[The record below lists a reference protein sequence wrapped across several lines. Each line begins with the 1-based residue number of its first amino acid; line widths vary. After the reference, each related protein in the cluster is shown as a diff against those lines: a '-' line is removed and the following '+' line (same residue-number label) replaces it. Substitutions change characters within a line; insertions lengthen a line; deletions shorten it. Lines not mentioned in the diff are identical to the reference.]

1 MLPIVTIDGPSGSGK
16 GTIAK
21 TISSQLGWNYLD
33 SGLIYRVFAFTHLKN
48 IDFLHE
54 FQNFTFV
61 LNENLEQ
68 VIFKE
73 ENISSQLR
81 GPKLTKLASILSKNL
96 NVRKKLYKIQRS
108 FLKKPGLVAEGRDMA
123 SVLFP
128 ESKIKIFLTAKLETR
143 VERRANQLRN
153 TGQKVN
159 ISELRNEIILRDKSD
174 SERENSPLEISE
186 DSVVIQ
192 NDSESVEDAAVKI
205 INLINERYGK

>member
-21 TISSQLGWNYLD
+21 IISSQLGWNYLD

-123 SVLFP
+123 SVIFP

-192 NDSESVEDAAVKI
+192 NDSETVEDAAVKI
-205 INLINERYGK
+205 INLINERY

>member
-1 MLPIVTIDGPSGSGK
+1 MLPIITIDGPSGSGK

-21 TISSQLGWNYLD
+21 KISSQLGWNYLD

-81 GPKLTKLASILSKNL
+81 GQELTKLTSTLSKNL

-153 TGQKVN
+153 SGQKVN

-186 DSVVIQ
+186 DSVVLQ
-192 NDSESVEDAAVKI
+192 NDSESVENTAKKI
-205 INLINERYGK
+205 ISLINERY

>member
-1 MLPIVTIDGPSGSGK
+1 MLPIITIDGPSGSGK

-21 TISSQLGWNYLD
+21 KISSQLGWNYLD
-33 SGLIYRVFAFTHLKN
+33 SGLIYRIFAFTHLKN

-54 FQNFTFV
+54 FKNFTFV

-68 VIFKE
+68 VIFKK
-73 ENISSQLR
+73 ENISGQLR
-81 GPKLTKLASILSKNL
+81 GPELTKLASILSKNL

-123 SVLFP
+123 SILFP

-153 TGQKVN
+153 IGQKVN
-159 ISELRNEIILRDKSD
+159 ISELRNEIILRDRSD
-174 SERENSPLEISE
+174 SERENSPLEISK
-186 DSVVIQ
+186 DSVVLQ
-192 NDSESVEDAAVKI
+192 NDSETVEDTAGKI
-205 INLINERYGK
+205 INLINERY

>member
-81 GPKLTKLASILSKNL
+81 GPKLTKLSSILSKNL

-192 NDSESVEDAAVKI
+192 NDSETVEDAAVKI
-205 INLINERYGK
+205 INLINERY

>member
-1 MLPIVTIDGPSGSGK
+1 MLPIITIDGPSGSGK

-21 TISSQLGWNYLD
+21 KISSQLGWNYLD

-54 FQNFTFV
+54 FQNFTFD

-81 GPKLTKLASILSKNL
+81 GQELTKLTSTLSKNL

-153 TGQKVN
+153 SGQKVN
-159 ISELRNEIILRDKSD
+159 ISELRNEIIFRDKSD
-174 SERENSPLEISE
+174 SERENSPLEISK

-192 NDSESVEDAAVKI
+192 NDSETVEDTAVKI
-205 INLINERYGK
+205 INLINERY

>member
-192 NDSESVEDAAVKI
+192 NDSESVEDAAVEI
-205 INLINERYGK
+205 INLINERY

>member
-1 MLPIVTIDGPSGSGK
+1 MLPIITIDGPSGSGK

-21 TISSQLGWNYLD
+21 KISSQLGWNYLD

-54 FQNFTFV
+54 FQNFTFD

-81 GPKLTKLASILSKNL
+81 GQELTKLTSTLSKNL

-128 ESKIKIFLTAKLETR
+128 ESKIKIFLTAMLETR

-153 TGQKVN
+153 SGQKVN
-159 ISELRNEIILRDKSD
+159 ISELRNEIIFRDKSD
-174 SERENSPLEISE
+174 SERENSPLEISK

-192 NDSESVEDAAVKI
+192 NDSETVEDTAVKI
-205 INLINERYGK
+205 INLINERY

>member
-174 SERENSPLEISE
+174 SERENSPLEICE

-192 NDSESVEDAAVKI
+192 NDSETVEDAAVKI
-205 INLINERYGK
+205 INLINERY

>member
-21 TISSQLGWNYLD
+21 TIPSQLGWNYLD

-186 DSVVIQ
+186 DSIVIQ
-192 NDSESVEDAAVKI
+192 NDSETVEDAAVKI
-205 INLINERYGK
+205 INLINERY

>member
-1 MLPIVTIDGPSGSGK
+1 MLPIITIDGPSGSGK

-21 TISSQLGWNYLD
+21 KISSQLGWNYLD

-81 GPKLTKLASILSKNL
+81 GQELTKLTSTLSKNL

-153 TGQKVN
+153 SGQKVN
-159 ISELRNEIILRDKSD
+159 ISELRNEIIFRDKSD
-174 SERENSPLEISE
+174 SERENSPLEISK

-192 NDSESVEDAAVKI
+192 NDSETVKDTAVKI
-205 INLINERYGK
+205 INLINERY

>member
-21 TISSQLGWNYLD
+21 RISSQLGWNYLD

-192 NDSESVEDAAVKI
+192 NDSESVEDAAVEI
-205 INLINERYGK
+205 INLINERY

>member
-192 NDSESVEDAAVKI
+192 NDSETVEDAAAQI
-205 INLINERYGK
+205 INLINERY

>member
-1 MLPIVTIDGPSGSGK
+1 
-16 GTIAK
+16 
-21 TISSQLGWNYLD
+21 
-33 SGLIYRVFAFTHLKN
+33 
-48 IDFLHE
+48 
-54 FQNFTFV
+54 
-61 LNENLEQ
+61 
-68 VIFKE
+68 
-73 ENISSQLR
+73 
-81 GPKLTKLASILSKNL
+81 
-96 NVRKKLYKIQRS
+96 
-108 FLKKPGLVAEGRDMA
+108 MA

-192 NDSESVEDAAVKI
+192 NDSETVEDTAVKI
-205 INLINERYGK
+205 INLINERY

>member
-186 DSVVIQ
+186 DSIVIQ
-192 NDSESVEDAAVKI
+192 NDSETVEDAAVKI
-205 INLINERYGK
+205 INLINERY

>member
-123 SVLFP
+123 SVIFP

-192 NDSESVEDAAVKI
+192 NDSETVEDAAAKI
-205 INLINERYGK
+205 INLINERY

>member
-21 TISSQLGWNYLD
+21 KISSQLGWNYLD

-123 SVLFP
+123 SVIFP

-192 NDSESVEDAAVKI
+192 NDSETVEDAAVKI
-205 INLINERYGK
+205 INLINERY